1 MGPGLR
7 GHCTPKPSDQRA
19 AFGETNSGVRAA
31 APGRNEPFRSRF
43 RWIGK
48 MRRFA
53 AGDETRACVSSVP
66 KLSARALQVLA
77 SPEQTGLD
85 LGSEATTKQ
94 TKKPARKGGLFCL
107 PGEMGAGI
115 EAAGRGAT
123 ARIRRACLAAAGAR
137 RAVRPEAGRF
147 PLSEK
152 RSKTVK
158 VRTR

>member
-31 APGRNEPFRSRF
+31 APGRNEPIRSRF
-43 RWIGK
+43 SWIGK

-137 RAVRPEAGRF
+137 RAARHDAGRF

-152 RSKTVK
+152 RSKTGK
-158 VRTR
+158 ARTR